1 MIEEPFGS
9 ITLPSKLQ
17 NLYLEISDHLRHRG
31 RFSLPQHLRLRIEQF
46 VDRQIEHGT
55 KIIEK
60 DTVFYRARI
69 ADAGSNELFNLSG
82 MGAPPKGKAASGR
95 INPEGI
101 PYLYLADSPATAI
114 AEVRPWKKAEISV
127 GIFKTT
133 RQVKVVSFNS
143 GDQLS
148 SAVTVD
154 TIETPETL
162 SEVNSVINGLVL
174 KALYFSVPAH
184 SNDKHAYLASQYISE
199 AFKDRGVDGLEY
211 KSVLHSDGVNTALF
225 DVDAA
230 TCLEVSG
237 YVIENVDY
245 KYSKYI

>member
-17 NLYLEISDHLRHRG
+17 NLYLEISEHLRHRG

-46 VDRQIEHGT
+46 VDRQIEYGT

-69 ADAGSNELFNLSG
+69 ADVGSNELFKLSE

-114 AEVRPWKKAEISV
+114 AEVRPWKNAEISV

-148 SAVTVD
+148 SAVTFD

-174 KALYFSVPAH
+174 KVLYFSVPAH
-184 SNDKHAYLASQYISE
+184 SNDKHAYLASQCSGQLIPDSKLDRSS
-199 AFKDRGVDGLEY
+199 AFAGGTPL
-211 KSVLHSDGVNTALF
+211 LH
-225 DVDAA
+225 
-230 TCLEVSG
+230 
-237 YVIENVDY
+237 
-245 KYSKYI
+245 